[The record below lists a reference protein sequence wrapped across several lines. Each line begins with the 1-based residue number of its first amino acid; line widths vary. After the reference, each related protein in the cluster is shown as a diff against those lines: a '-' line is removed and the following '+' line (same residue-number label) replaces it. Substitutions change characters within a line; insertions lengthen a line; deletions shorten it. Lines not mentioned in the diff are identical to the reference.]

1 MFLEN
6 LKQVILSSNVFLSI
20 VISYGIIIC
29 RILFVEFKKI
39 KHKYYLY
46 GFNFIFNNL
55 FDFIDLRLIILYILI
70 GIDIILYL
78 KNFKFTK
85 SGTNH
90 DINYTLAIELLQYET
105 PSFSQIFQ
113 ISAFYPESFKLL
125 MNLIRCKQ
133 NSQSLQKYLLQNDNN
148 NNNKYEIIK
157 YHIL

>member
-55 FDFIDLRLIILYILI
+55 FDPRLIILYILI

-105 PSFSQIFQ
+105 PFFSQIFQ

>member
-1 MFLEN
+1 M
-6 LKQVILSSNVFLSI
+6 
-20 VISYGIIIC
+20 
-29 RILFVEFKKI
+29 
-39 KHKYYLY
+39 
-46 GFNFIFNNL
+46 
-55 FDFIDLRLIILYILI
+55 RLIILYILI